1 MTFQTFDDPT
11 SPDQGPPRLKALR
24 AEMAKD
30 NIDAFLIPRADAHQG
45 EYVAPADARLAWL
58 TGFTGSAGFCIAMA
72 DEAGVFIDGRYTVQV
87 KEQVALDH
95 FTPVDWPKTKP
106 GPWLMER
113 LPSTHNVAYDPWL
126 HTQSEVEALETAGVS
141 LTPTD
146 NLVDRIWP
154 DRPAAPQGRVEAMPL
169 ELTGKSSTAKREG
182 IAKALKDAGQ
192 DAAVLT
198 LPDSICWLLNIRGSD
213 IPRNP
218 VVHCFAIIH
227 ANARVDL
234 FIDPAKV
241 AHLGPDLSIDQHL
254 PAAFPDALKALK
266 GTLRVDRASA
276 PAAVSQLITGDIAY
290 AQDPCALPKAIK
302 NDTEIAGTRTAHLRD
317 AHAMV
322 EFLAWLDDQKP
333 GLTEIDTVT
342 KLEGLRAQTNAL
354 RDISFDTI
362 AGAGPNAALP
372 HYRCST
378 TSNRAVK
385 DGELLL
391 VDSGGQYVDGT
402 TDITR
407 TVVFGT
413 PSREQMECYT
423 AVLQGMVAISMT
435 RFPRGYAGRDLD
447 PLARAPLWRMG
458 LDFDHGTGHGVG
470 VYLCVHEG
478 PQRLSRISHVP
489 FEPGMIL
496 SNEPG
501 YYREGHFGIRI
512 ENLIV
517 VQEAAPMGDNRDQ
530 LDFETL
536 TWVPFDRRL
545 IAVDLLSQAERDWI
559 NGYHAHVAQVVEVEG
574 KTKEWLDAAT
584 APL

>member
-1 MTFQTFDDPT
+1 MFQTFDDPT
-11 SPDQGPPRLKALR
+11 SPDQGPPRLAALR
-24 AEMAKD
+24 AQMARE
-30 NIDAFLIPRADAHQG
+30 NLDAFLVPRADAHQG

-58 TGFTGSAGFCIAMA
+58 TGFTGSAGFCIALA
-72 DEAGVFIDGRYTVQV
+72 GEAGVFIDGRYSVQV
-87 KEQVALDH
+87 KDQVDMAH
-95 FTPVDWPKTKP
+95 FTPVPWPETKP

-113 LPSTHNVAYDPWL
+113 LPPKHRVAYDPWL
-126 HTQSEVEALETAGVS
+126 HTRSEIEALEDAGVTLVPS
-141 LTPTD
+141 D

-154 DRPAAPQGRVEAMPL
+154 DRPAPPQGRVEAMPL
-169 ELTGKSSTAKREG
+169 ELTGKSATMKRTE
-182 IAKALKDAGQ
+182 IAATLKDAGH

-198 LPDSICWLLNIRGSD
+198 LPDSICWLLNMRGSD

-218 VVHCFAIIH
+218 VVHCFAIVH
-227 ANARVDL
+227 SDARVAL
-234 FIDPAKV
+234 FIDPAKI
-241 AHLGPDLSIDQHL
+241 AHLGPDTAVDQH
-254 PAAFPDALKALK
+254 PPSAFADALKALG
-266 GTLRVDRASA
+266 GTVRIDRASA
-276 PAAVSQLITGDIAY
+276 PAAVSHLVGGTIAY
-290 AQDPCALPKAIK
+290 AQDPCVLPKAVK
-302 NDTEIAGTRTAHLRD
+302 NPTEIEGTRTAHLRD

-322 EFLAWLDDQKP
+322 EFLAWLDVQRP
-333 GLTEIDTVT
+333 GLTEIEAVT
-342 KLEGLRAQTNAL
+342 HLEGLRAKTNAL

-362 AGAGPNAALP
+362 AGSGPNAALP
-372 HYRCST
+372 HYRCSE
-378 TSNRAVK
+378 TSNRAIK

-407 TVVFGT
+407 TVIFGA

-423 AVLQGMVAISMT
+423 AVLQGMVAISMA
-435 RFPRGYAGRDLD
+435 RFPRGLAGRDID
-447 PLARAPLWRMG
+447 PLARAALWRMG
-458 LDFDHGTGHGVG
+458 LDYDHGTGHGVG

-478 PQRLSRISHVP
+478 PQRISRISEVP
-489 FEPGMIL
+489 LEPGMIL

-517 VQEAAPMGDNRDQ
+517 VQEAAKLGDHRDQ

-545 IAVDLLSQAERDWI
+545 IAVDRLSPAERDWI
-559 NGYHAHVAQVVEVEG
+559 NTYHAHVAQVVEVEG
-574 KTKEWLDAAT
+574 KTKDWLEKAT

>member
-290 AQDPCALPKAIK
+290 AQDPCALP
-302 NDTEIAGTRTAHLRD
+302 
-317 AHAMV
+317 
-322 EFLAWLDDQKP
+322 
-333 GLTEIDTVT
+333 
-342 KLEGLRAQTNAL
+342 
-354 RDISFDTI
+354 
-362 AGAGPNAALP
+362 
-372 HYRCST
+372 
-378 TSNRAVK
+378 
-385 DGELLL
+385 
-391 VDSGGQYVDGT
+391 SGGQYVDGT